1 MTALGMTIWRGLDC
15 EHTFEAFAR
24 STSRAAR
31 RISRSDSHVRQ
42 FGLIWSACGLRSTC
56 TPDCVADRASR
67 YEPIGS
73 DQGGFGRDYRSVPP
87 PTKDVGTG
95 LPW

>member
-1 MTALGMTIWRGLDC
+1 MGESLEGARIALRCDNPLVQLKAATNDVGIAELACFLGDSSPDLVRMWPQ
-15 EHTFEAFAR
+15 EAPE
-24 STSRAAR
+24 S
-31 RISRSDSHVRQ
+31 
-42 FGLIWSACGLRSTC
+42 
-56 TPDCVADRASR
+56 DCVADRVSR
-67 YEPIGS
+67 YAPIGS